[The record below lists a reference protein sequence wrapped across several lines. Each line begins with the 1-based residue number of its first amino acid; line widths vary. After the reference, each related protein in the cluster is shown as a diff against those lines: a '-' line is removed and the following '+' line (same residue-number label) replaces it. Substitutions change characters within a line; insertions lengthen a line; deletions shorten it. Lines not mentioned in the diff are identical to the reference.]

1 MHLKMAGR
9 MADFGLKVIFNLENI
24 VTTSNFELFSDD
36 RVLTALAIVAPT
48 RAG

>member
-1 MHLKMAGR
+1 MAGV
-9 MADFGLKVIFNLENI
+9 GLKVIFNLENV

-36 RVLTALAIVAPT
+36 IVSDALTIVTPP